1 MPVDARAALSALT
14 ALLGGALAA
23 FVLTAPPG
31 GRWSVSASDRE
42 LDRYISA
49 QPTGVVM
56 GVVLAVVVYLLLQQ
70 RGSRRLAWATMAVG
84 TAVLVGGRFAVVG
97 VAGLDGLTALHY
109 LKTAAA
115 GAILGAAVA
124 AVWGRRVGQLTLT
137 LGVTVVFLAAP
148 VFGSAAVSYSTSV
161 IGEPSWWLLAATGAA
176 AVACAVLGDEG
187 SRVQRAGAH
196 ELRVALAAAV
206 AIAVANRLLL
216 AWIGQQPVD
225 ASRATA
231 WAVIAVSVTVVL
243 VTTEVCA
250 RMVDGPDGRFLL
262 GATAIAAA
270 ATPVLAD
277 LRVPRLGVADFGVAP
292 WVAVTVA
299 VLSVAVGLRASMR
312 WRLPLAGLA
321 LAAVVPLLASLWPD
335 LGNSGALLLVRLAL
349 VGAGAGLALGAT
361 APGAAA
367 LAATGLGIPFVST
380 VFYAVATVPTTRTV
394 FGGSYQ
400 PLPGLETSQGPGAV
414 LDRELLSIPHYD
426 DRLTGVVLLVSVA
439 FCAFGIRALGRP
451 RTTPDAPGSP
461 DSPDSPDSLDGA

>member
-1 MPVDARAALSALT
+1 MPVDTREALPALT

-42 LDRYISA
+42 LDRYLGA
-49 QPTGVVM
+49 QPTGVAI
-56 GVVLAVVVYLLLQQ
+56 GVVLAVAVYLLLQH

-84 TAVLVGGRFAVVG
+84 TAVLVGGRFAVVE

-109 LKTAAA
+109 VKTAAA

-124 AVWGRRVGQLTLT
+124 AAWGRRVGQLTLT
-137 LGVTVVFLAAP
+137 LGVTAVFLAAP
-148 VFGSAAVSYSTSV
+148 AFGSAAVSYSTSV
-161 IGEPSWWLLAATGAA
+161 IGEPSWWLLAAAGAT
-176 AVACAVLGDEG
+176 AVACAVLGNEG

-196 ELRVALAAAV
+196 ELRVALTSAV
-206 AIAVANRLLL
+206 AVAVANRLLL
-216 AWIGQQPVD
+216 AWIGQQSVD
-225 ASRATA
+225 ASRYTA
-231 WAVIAVSVTVVL
+231 WVAMAASVTVVL

-250 RMVDGPDGRFLL
+250 RMADGPDGRFLL

-277 LRVPRLGVADFGVAP
+277 LRMPRLGTADVGVAP
-292 WVAVTVA
+292 WVAVAVA
-299 VLSVAVGLRASMR
+299 AASVAVGLRVSMR

-321 LAAVVPLLASLWPD
+321 LAAVVPLLAALWPD
-335 LGNSGALLLVRLAL
+335 LGDSGAPLLVRLAL

-394 FGGSYQ
+394 FSGSYQ
-400 PLPGLETSQGPGAV
+400 PLTGVETGRAPEISAL
-414 LDRELLSIPHYD
+414 LDSELLSVPHHD
-426 DRLTGVVLLVSVA
+426 DRIAGVVLLIAVA
-439 FCAFGIRALGRP
+439 FCAFGIRSLGRP
-451 RTTPDAPGSP
+451 RTAPAPGTPDGG
-461 DSPDSPDSLDGA
+461 DSPGGPD